1 MAPSRTPTED
11 ELALA
16 DGLFRA
22 MRLFKAV
29 ATSAAQSSDIGSLE
43 RAGMLFRL
51 KTGACRPGTL
61 AQHGTR
67 SPSAVTEIVEGLER
81 DGLVRRESDPD
92 DRRAVRVAL
101 TADGRRLI
109 QRYENA
115 AALALAPSQLPSLKT
130 PKRESLVRPAGAPV
144 KRVALLLGC
153 VQDVLEPSINQ
164 AAIRLLRRHGVVQP
178 MPKLVSEGEVHRAD
192 VGQDRIDVDLV
203 HKDRPVRRV

>member
-1 MAPSRTPTED
+1 MTPTRTPTED

-29 ATSAAQSSDIGSLE
+29 AMGAAQSCDVGSLE
-43 RAGMLFRL
+43 RAGLLFRL
-51 KTGACRPGTL
+51 KAGASRAGWL
-61 AQHGTR
+61 AQDGRR

-81 DGLVRRESDPD
+81 DGFVRRESDPA

-115 AALALAPSQLPSLKT
+115 AALALADRFTALTSAHRQRLRTAFADLRELLPDDFTTPSH
-130 PKRESLVRPAGAPV
+130 ADAN
-144 KRVALLLGC
+144 
-153 VQDVLEPSINQ
+153 VQTTSRAHKE
-164 AAIRLLRRHGVVQP
+164 AANAR
-178 MPKLVSEGEVHRAD
+178 
-192 VGQDRIDVDLV
+192 
-203 HKDRPVRRV
+203 

>member
-1 MAPSRTPTED
+1 MTPTRTPTED

-51 KTGACRPGTL
+51 KAGACRPGWL
-61 AQHGTR
+61 AQHDTR

-81 DGLVRRESDPD
+81 DGFVRRESDAA

-115 AALALAPSQLPSLKT
+115 AALALADRFTALTSAQRQRLRTAFADLREFLPDDFTTPSHADANLHAT
-130 PKRESLVRPAGAPV
+130 PRAHKE
-144 KRVALLLGC
+144 
-153 VQDVLEPSINQ
+153 
-164 AAIRLLRRHGVVQP
+164 AANAR
-178 MPKLVSEGEVHRAD
+178 
-192 VGQDRIDVDLV
+192 
-203 HKDRPVRRV
+203 

>member
-1 MAPSRTPTED
+1 MAPTRAPTED

-16 DGLFRA
+16 DGLFSA

-29 ATSAAQSSDIGSLE
+29 ATSAAQSSEIGSLE

-51 KTGACRPGTL
+51 KSGACRPGWL

-81 DGLVRRESDPD
+81 DGFVRRESDLA

-115 AALALAPSQLPSLKT
+115 AALALADRFSALTSAQRARLRAAFADLRGLLPDDLTTSSHAGTTVPTT
-130 PKRESLVRPAGAPV
+130 PKA
-144 KRVALLLGC
+144 
-153 VQDVLEPSINQ
+153 
-164 AAIRLLRRHGVVQP
+164 
-178 MPKLVSEGEVHRAD
+178 
-192 VGQDRIDVDLV
+192 
-203 HKDRPVRRV
+203 HKETANAR

>member
-1 MAPSRTPTED
+1 MAPTRTPTED

-51 KTGACRPGTL
+51 KAGACRPGWL

-81 DGLVRRESDPD
+81 DGFVRRESDPD

-115 AALALAPSQLPSLKT
+115 AALALADRFSALTSAQRTRLRAAFADLRELLPDDFTTSSHADATLQTTSKAH
-130 PKRESLVRPAGAPV
+130 KE
-144 KRVALLLGC
+144 
-153 VQDVLEPSINQ
+153 
-164 AAIRLLRRHGVVQP
+164 AANAR
-178 MPKLVSEGEVHRAD
+178 
-192 VGQDRIDVDLV
+192 
-203 HKDRPVRRV
+203 